1 MTRGGQCSSQIPLRL
16 KFRQAWGGG
25 GGRGSSRQP
34 LCLGESPAHPPSRAH
49 QAVGVLGAGAAR
61 SALLVAAVRR
71 LRALT
76 ARTPVADAVGHWGG
90 GKGGAQ
96 WDGDP
101 SPERIESGERGKEL
115 RSRWHPKGV
124 WGRDSGHLCSR
135 GLGTRGGVQHGDL
148 GAQVEVPRAG
158 MWVLRG
164 VNGAGIWECSR
175 VWGVPMRWGGGV
187 QAAPYS
193 QVWQSCG
200 LSPQQCPSAHSARQS
215 GPAGGWMASIGSWG
229 GGTPQPTHLSPPPPT
244 PPPQP
249 SGCSQVRLRVLSTRV
264 SLRSSLCRWK
274 MSAQRMVSWKQSW
287 GFPSMC
293 TPPFRISARGEKSCH
308 QHGGDGPMGTPG
320 PTQRLGVPTQRLKGL
335 QKMWGGDVRGV

>member
-25 GGRGSSRQP
+25 GRGSSHQP

-135 GLGTRGGVQHGDL
+135 GLGTRGGVQHSDW

-175 VWGVPMRWGGGV
+175 VWGVPMRWRGV

-200 LSPQQCPSAHSARQS
+200 LSPQQCPSAHSAWQS

-229 GGTPQPTHLSPPPPT
+229 GGTPQPTHLSAPPPHPL
-244 PPPQP
+244 P
-249 SGCSQVRLRVLSTRV
+249 SPRAAHRCGCGCSPRGSHCAARCAGGRCRPRGWSPGSRAGGSPQCVPPLSG
-264 SLRSSLCRWK
+264 SL
-274 MSAQRMVSWKQSW
+274 
-287 GFPSMC
+287 
-293 TPPFRISARGEKSCH
+293 
-308 QHGGDGPMGTPG
+308 HGGKRAAISMGGTAP
-320 PTQRLGVPTQRLKGL
+320 
-335 QKMWGGDVRGV
+335 WGHPAPHSDLESPPRD